1 LQRAEVLHIRLSFIR
16 HRSRIGISFVPAK
29 GAAHTGGYMQEKI
42 TYKDSGVDIDR
53 ANSFVERIKPL
64 IKAASR
70 REVMSGIG
78 GFGGLFHLDI
88 SKIKNPV
95 LVSSTDGVGTK
106 LKIAQMMDKHDTVG
120 IDLVAMSVNDVVVQ
134 GAEPLFFLDYIATG
148 KLHVETT
155 VQIVEGVVRG
165 CQDAGCALIGGETAE
180 MPGFYPDGEYDLA
193 GFCVGVVEA
202 DKLIDGSDIRVGDR
216 IIGIASS
223 GLHSNGFSL
232 ARRVLFEGGK
242 LRPEDKIESLDEP
255 LGLALL
261 KPTRIYVKSIINLI
275 KNFNIR
281 GIVHITG
288 GGFTDNIPRIVPGPC
303 RAVIHKGSWP
313 IPPIFDLI
321 RKVGGVEDEE
331 MFRVF
336 NMGIGMMIIV
346 AEKDHAE
353 ILDRLEKLGEKAYTL
368 GTIEMRENEQPTVSY
383 VM

>member
-1 LQRAEVLHIRLSFIR
+1 M
-16 HRSRIGISFVPAK
+16 K
-29 GAAHTGGYMQEKI
+29 KKI

-64 IKAASR
+64 IKATSR
-70 REVMSGIG
+70 REMMSGIG

-88 SKIKNPV
+88 SKNRDPV

-148 KLHVETT
+148 KLLVETT

-165 CQDAGCALIGGETAE
+165 CQEAGCALIGGETAE

-193 GFCVGVVEA
+193 GFCVGVVDA
-202 DKLIDGSDIRVGDR
+202 DKLIDGSEIRVGDR

-232 ARRVLFEGGK
+232 ARRVLFEEGK
-242 LRPEDKIESLDEP
+242 LHPEDKIEGLDEC

-261 KPTRIYVKSIINLI
+261 KPTKIYVKSILNLI

-303 RAVIHKGSWP
+303 RAVIRKGSWSV
-313 IPPIFDLI
+313 PPIFDLI
-321 RKVGGVEDEE
+321 RRVGGVDEE
-331 MFRVF
+331 EMLRVF
-336 NMGIGMMIIV
+336 NMGIGMIIIV
-346 AEKDHAE
+346 AEIDHAE
-353 ILDRLEKLGEKAYTL
+353 ILERLEMLGEKAYAL
-368 GTIEMRENEQPTVSY
+368 GVIEKRENDQPTVSF
-383 VM
+383 VS

>member
-1 LQRAEVLHIRLSFIR
+1 M
-16 HRSRIGISFVPAK
+16 K
-29 GAAHTGGYMQEKI
+29 KKI

-70 REVMSGIG
+70 REMMSGIG

-88 SKIKNPV
+88 SKNRDPV

-148 KLHVETT
+148 KLLVETT

-165 CQDAGCALIGGETAE
+165 CQEAGCALIGGETAE

-193 GFCVGVVEA
+193 GFCVGVVDA
-202 DKLIDGSDIRVGDR
+202 DKLIDGSEIRVGDR

-232 ARRVLFEGGK
+232 ARRVLFEEGK
-242 LRPEDKIESLDEP
+242 LHPEDKIEGLDEC

-261 KPTRIYVKSIINLI
+261 KPTKIYVKSILNLI

-303 RAVIHKGSWP
+303 RAVIRKGSWSV
-313 IPPIFDLI
+313 PPIFDLI
-321 RKVGGVEDEE
+321 RRVGGVDEE
-331 MFRVF
+331 EMLRVF
-336 NMGIGMMIIV
+336 NMGIGMIIIV
-346 AEKDHAE
+346 AEMDHAE
-353 ILDRLEKLGEKAYTL
+353 ILERLDKLGEKAYAL
-368 GTIEMRENEQPTVSY
+368 GVIEKRDNNQPMVSFLA
-383 VM
+383 

>member
-1 LQRAEVLHIRLSFIR
+1 
-16 HRSRIGISFVPAK
+16 
-29 GAAHTGGYMQEKI
+29 MQEKI

-70 REVMSGIG
+70 REMMSGIG

-88 SKIKNPV
+88 SKNRDPV

-148 KLHVETT
+148 KLLVETT

-165 CQDAGCALIGGETAE
+165 CQEAGCALIGGETAE

-193 GFCVGVVEA
+193 GFCVGVVDA
-202 DKLIDGSDIRVGDR
+202 DKLIDGSEIRVGDR

-232 ARRVLFEGGK
+232 ARRVLFEEGK
-242 LRPEDKIESLDEP
+242 LHPEDKIEGLDEC

-261 KPTRIYVKSIINLI
+261 KPTKIYVKSILNLI

-303 RAVIHKGSWP
+303 RAVIRKGSWSV
-313 IPPIFDLI
+313 PPIFDLI
-321 RKVGGVEDEE
+321 RRVGGVDEE
-331 MFRVF
+331 EMLRVF
-336 NMGIGMMIIV
+336 NMGIGMIIIV
-346 AEKDHAE
+346 AEMDHAE
-353 ILDRLEKLGEKAYTL
+353 ILERLEKLGEKAYAL
-368 GTIEMRENEQPTVSY
+368 GVIEKRENDQPTVSF
-383 VM
+383 VS